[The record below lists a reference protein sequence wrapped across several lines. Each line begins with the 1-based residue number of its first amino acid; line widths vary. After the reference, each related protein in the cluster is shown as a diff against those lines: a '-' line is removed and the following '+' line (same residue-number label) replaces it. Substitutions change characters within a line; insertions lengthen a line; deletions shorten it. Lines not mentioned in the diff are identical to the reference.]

1 MVFSRNLTP
10 GTAARVVAR
19 KVVLDIS
26 VFALPYYT
34 AFYVCLNS
42 LAGVSWSE
50 SKLELEQ
57 KMIPTLA
64 TTTVFWV
71 PAQTLNFR
79 YSLTEGVLISH
90 ILKIYIFR
98 LVLPKYRVI
107 YLASCTF
114 IEFNILAVFKKWNIR
129 ER

>member
-1 MVFSRNLTP
+1 MMIGEIIISR
-10 GTAARVVAR
+10 R
-19 KVVLDIS
+19 
-26 VFALPYYT
+26 
-34 AFYVCLNS
+34 

-79 YSLTEGVLISH
+79 
-90 ILKIYIFR
+90 